1 MQGQDDHFYVQR
13 TFTLPKT
20 SKITEEVVQQLDHL
34 LDYSSPEE
42 YRNTLIEIYH
52 VYMMHEYHSLPYEF
66 ERMASHLY
74 FLIDFLKRAGEEMK
88 GGEVREDFLEEELV
102 LYKTIGKICGDVQY
116 GKEAGDCQLKLA
128 SLEVNDIHI
137 FESAALYNMCIC

>member
-1 MQGQDDHFYVQR
+1 MPAQDDHFYVQR

-66 ERMASHLY
+66 DRMASHLY
-74 FLIDFLKRAGEEMK
+74 FLVDFFKRAGDEME
-88 GGEVREDFLEEELV
+88 GEADTEDRVEEELV
-102 LYKTIGKICGDVQY
+102 LYKTVGSVFG
-116 GKEAGDCQLKLA
+116 
-128 SLEVNDIHI
+128 
-137 FESAALYNMCIC
+137 

>member
-1 MQGQDDHFYVQR
+1 MSGQDEDFYVQR

-34 LDYSSPEE
+34 LDFSSPEE

-52 VYMMHEYHSLPYEF
+52 VYMIHEYHSLPYEF

-74 FLIDFLKRAGEEMK
+74 FLTNFLRRAGEEME
-88 GGEVREDFLEEELV
+88 GDEEVTDIDMEDKVEEAL
-102 LYKTIGKICGDVQY
+102 VQY
-116 GKEAGDCQLKLA
+116 GTFGIK
-128 SLEVNDIHI
+128 
-137 FESAALYNMCIC
+137 MCIL